1 MSCGGKNIKNR
12 MISWGKSRKKRRE
25 RGRSKIYA
33 KGRKRK
39 VEKVHQH

>member
-25 RGRSKIYA
+25 RVGVKYMQ
-33 KGRKRK
+33 KG
-39 VEKVHQH
+39 EKER